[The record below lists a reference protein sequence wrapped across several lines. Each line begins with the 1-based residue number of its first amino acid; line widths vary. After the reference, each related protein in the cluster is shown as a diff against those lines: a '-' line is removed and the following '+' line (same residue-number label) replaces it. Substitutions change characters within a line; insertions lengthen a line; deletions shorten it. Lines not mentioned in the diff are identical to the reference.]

1 MKKVIKEY
9 GDGVALIYRVERNLI
24 DYFYRKEYKNTIIL
38 EGMTQEEF
46 IESDK
51 VYEKII
57 GNKCETEVIS
67 VRFIERQDLTDEEL
81 FERLFGNVTNSAQT

>member
-9 GDGVALIYRVERNLI
+9 GDGVALIYRVNRNLI

-67 VRFIERQDLTDEEL
+67 VRVIERQDLTDEEL
-81 FERLFGNVTNSAQT
+81 FQKLFGNVTNSAQT

>member
-1 MKKVIKEY
+1 MKKIIKEY

-67 VRFIERQDLTDEEL
+67 VRFIERQDLTDEEI
-81 FERLFGNVTNSAQT
+81 FERLFGNVTKTML

>member
-9 GDGVALIYRVERNLI
+9 EDGVALIYRVNRNLI

-67 VRFIERQDLTDEEL
+67 VRVIERQDLTDEEL
-81 FERLFGNVTNSAQT
+81 FQKLFGNVTNSAQT